1 MSDNQKIYRL
11 LFILVSTFCL
21 IPLQNAELLVIIILF
36 QFESYLCHEKL
47 SDMALMTMVFLVVA
61 SVETVGFIPAIV
73 EIILIYLIV
82 RR

>member
-1 MSDNQKIYRL
+1 MSDEQKNYRL

-36 QFESYLCHEKL
+36 QFESYLCHENL
-47 SDMALMTMVFLVVA
+47 SDMALITMVFLVVA
-61 SVETVGFIPAIV
+61 SVETVGFIPAII

>member
-36 QFESYLCHEKL
+36 QFESYLYHEKL
-47 SDMALMTMVFLVVA
+47 SDMALITMVFLVVA
-61 SVETVGFIPAIV
+61 SVETVGFIPAII